1 MCPYRGKAAGWLER
15 LKERRRELM
24 HGFIEYL
31 GEEDTVE
38 LLLLVS
44 RAV

>member
-1 MCPYRGKAAGWLER
+1 MSVSEEGRRLLER
-15 LKERRRELM
+15 LKERRRDLM